1 MRWRD
6 RITVL
11 FFPPG
16 VVLTLAAMMLL
27 ILHISIFANDVYHFC
42 ITRQFNLMS
51 FRSTVIVL
59 VSHGG
64 ARGTR
69 VDRSNSSDPP
79 FLCLAGLQFSQVM
92 SIWWAS
98 LGSLFAELIEDKIL
112 RCFALTILMLNAAM
126 FINRLA
132 LEFLTITYREEKH

>member
-59 VSHGG
+59 
-64 ARGTR
+64 
-69 VDRSNSSDPP
+69 
-79 FLCLAGLQFSQVM
+79 FSQVM